1 MEGFKVFVRAAW
13 QESPAGSLQRAWAG
27 FVTLV
32 VEKAEQIQQDIL
44 ALAVELHHRTDSARV
59 RVQLV
64 CVKEKSMAQQILWEY
79 WKAGQ
84 SKHFNCAWE
93 SKGSITL

>member
-13 QESPAGSLQRAWAG
+13 QESPAGSLQRARPG

-44 ALAVELHHRTDSARV
+44 AQAVELHHRTDSARV
-59 RVQLV
+59 CVQLV
-64 CVKEKSMAQQILWEY
+64 CKGEEYGTANSVGILKSRAI
-79 WKAGQ
+79 
-84 SKHFNCAWE
+84 
-93 SKGSITL
+93 